1 MSSENL
7 MVIEYQLYDATD
19 KILGRFCSII
29 AKKVLLGEYIVI
41 INAKNSII
49 SGTKR
54 DIHEKYLAR
63 LNVTTATNPRRGP
76 FHERR
81 PDTFMR
87 RVVKQMLPRKKLRGK
102 EALKRVHIYISN
114 IPERFKNKY
123 QLLIP
128 NDVDKVDKKKL
139 SYYNKYITLENLCQ
153 RIGWK
158 KNEIEA

>member
-1 MSSENL
+1 

-19 KILGRFCSII
+19 KILGRFCSQI
-29 AKKVLLGEYIVI
+29 AKRALLGEYIVI
-41 INAKNSII
+41 INAKNAII

-54 DIHEKYLAR
+54 NIHEKYLAK
-63 LNVTTATNPRRGP
+63 LNISTATNPRRGP

-102 EALKRVHIYISN
+102 EAIKRVNIYISD

-123 QLLIP
+123 QKLVPTEI
-128 NDVDKVDKKKL
+128 NNAEKKRL
-139 SYYNKYITLENLCQ
+139 SYYNKFITLDNLCQ

-158 KNEIEA
+158 KTVIEA